1 MMRSLAAGTL
11 AIHRS
16 RKETVRMEWII
27 LIVLIVLL
35 LAAVGPRA
43 GYYGTASPLW
53 DVLSAIIAIALI
65 VWLLDLL
72 GVINVIG

>member
-1 MMRSLAAGTL
+1 
-11 AIHRS
+11 
-16 RKETVRMEWII
+16 MEWII

-72 GVINVIG
+72 GIINVIG